1 MFLLLLLPLA
11 SSLVVTTPSPVSTS
25 SGISKLSPSPKFS
38 SVKQES
44 SLAKKEPGSEPN
56 VEAGS
61 NSSFSLLLEE
71 FLPVARND
79 VVGLAERCATGSTLY
94 CRWDRGTFTNALTF
108 LSSIR
113 RLQGSFCP
121 PFIHIFSNISL
132 KDTVICVLPYQ

>member
-11 SSLVVTTPSPVSTS
+11 SSLVVTTPSPVTTS
-25 SGISKLSPSPKFS
+25 SVKTKLSPSPRFT

-79 VVGLAERCATGSTLY
+79 VVGLADRCATGSTLY
-94 CRWDRGTFTNALTF
+94 CRWDGEFLQTYLYIGRLFDVKDSALRIF
-108 LSSIR
+108 LTVSLR
-113 RLQGSFCP
+113 FV
-121 PFIHIFSNISL
+121 FSNIS
-132 KDTVICVLPYQ
+132 

>member
-38 SVKQES
+38 FVKEES

-79 VVGLAERCATGSTLY
+79 VVGLAEKCGTGSTLY
-94 CRWDRGTFTNALTF
+94 CRWDRAILTNTLIF
-108 LSSIR
+108 LS
-113 RLQGSFCP
+113 
-121 PFIHIFSNISL
+121 FIGWEG
-132 KDTVICVLPYQ
+132 